1 MHAALHVGARPRGV
15 KGHLPLPCMADAST
29 SSVGVEGLSSSNC
42 SENEETSDKATA
54 VSLLA
59 VLKTLPVSDLNR
71 LRKVLTNRGG
81 KHRKSHRRVQSR
93 EVCHLSRE

>member
-1 MHAALHVGARPRGV
+1 VHAALRVGARPRGV

-42 SENEETSDKATA
+42 SDKATA